1 MSYVKVVRF
10 ALLACLALPAR
21 APADETLIC
30 SHFITAVPVTIR
42 VPGHYC
48 FATDVRTRIS
58 TGHAITIEA
67 DDVLL
72 DLNGFTLDGTAGG
85 TGTLAN
91 GVFTIDRRDI
101 TVRNGTVRGFFNGLQ
116 LGAGGARGAAI
127 TVERMRADRNV
138 VGILVNG
145 LGGGHV
151 VRDNVVTNSG
161 SSTDPDARNGGG
173 IAVRGGGDIINNVVI
188 HTFGDDPV
196 AIGLS
201 GGLQTI
207 VNNRVAD
214 SGKLGILCD
223 DLPAGQY
230 LRDNIVLSTPVP
242 YGVSCNKIGTTNF
255 P

>member
-1 MSYVKVVRF
+1 MSYVKVMPF
-10 ALLACLALPAR
+10 ALLACLALPAT
-21 APADETLIC
+21 APADETLLC
-30 SHFITAVPVTIR
+30 RRYITAVPFTILI
-42 VPGHYC
+42 PGHYC
-48 FATDVRTRIS
+48 FAEDVRTSIS
-58 TGHAITIEA
+58 TGNAITIAA

-72 DLNGFTLDGTAGG
+72 DLNGFTLDGTAAGPG
-85 TGTLAN
+85 TQAN
-91 GVFTIDRRDI
+91 GIVTSDRRDI
-101 TVRNGTVRGFFNGLQ
+101 TVRNGNVRGFFNGLQ
-116 LGAGGARGAAI
+116 LGFGGARVAAI

-173 IAVRGGGDIINNVVI
+173 IAVRGGGDIINNVVT
-188 HTFGDDPV
+188 HTVGDDPV

-201 GGLQTI
+201 GGLQTV

-214 SGKLGILCD
+214 SGKIGIVCD

-230 LRDNIVLSTPVP
+230 LRDNIVLGTPFP
-242 YGVSCNKIGTTNF
+242 YGPSCNKIGTTNF